1 MNVLV
6 LDLTHGGDVLAL
18 TYRSRGEEVTA
29 VDVYGTAQQYMVDHL
44 RNEGIAVARTTPSK
58 KYDLAV
64 VPIHCPDHY
73 LGRAKYEQKITFHRA
88 VGELAHFSFP
98 TIEVTGTK
106 AKTSACHA
114 ISHILQKKG
123 EKVLLLT
130 SRGLFSV
137 GETVQLL
144 ENDVMISPATLLRLS
159 FMEGEW
165 TRGVFECNLGGTGLA
180 DIGVVTTA
188 SGDNYPIA
196 AGTRRA
202 VDGIIQMVKSTKG
215 TLVLRHPEINM
226 WKVFIPKGTQVV
238 EFGEFGDI
246 NVSVR
251 QGHEVRQQ
259 AQVLAQRQEG
269 RFSIHHASDL
279 PGTFLHDRGVGGGW
293 GGNRGRALPQED
305 HRDVDRFRGHSRP
318 GRTYQGGRGVAD
330 PGPEPVGD
338 PGLHRL
344 EHKDHRGALCQQGP
358 GGGHRTP
365 WTGRRMPLD
374 LETIDKN
381 LSTHSSVK
389 GRYLL
394 ETKSSSVEPPAS
406 FEMVSDPNTAVR
418 AHKVTYWC
426 SNSNAEIECRPQ
438 VSKL

>member
-18 TYRSRGEEVTA
+18 TYRARGEEVTA
-29 VDVYGTAQQYMVDHL
+29 IDLYGTAEQYLVDHL

-58 KYDLAV
+58 KFDLAV

-88 VGELAHFSFP
+88 VGELAHFNYP
-98 TIEVTGTK
+98 TVEVTGTK
-106 AKTSACHA
+106 AKTSTCHA
-114 ISHILQKKG
+114 ISHILRKKG

-130 SRGLFSV
+130 SEGLFSV
-137 GETVQLL
+137 GETVELL
-144 ENDVMISPATLLRLS
+144 EKDASISPATILRLS

-180 DIGVVTTA
+180 QIGVVTTA

-202 VDGIIQMVKSTKG
+202 VDGIIQMIKATKG

-226 WKVFIPKGTQVV
+226 WKVFIPKASQVV

-246 NVSVR
+246 NVSFDKGMKFGNKPKCWLNVKK
-251 QGHEVRQQ
+251 GDFPFNMP
-259 AQVLAQRQEG
+259 ATYLAPSYSTAVSAAAGVASAIGLSPKKITEMLSDFEG
-269 RFSIHHASDL
+269 L
-279 PGTFLHDRGVGGGW
+279 PGRGELSRAGEGWLVRDRNDSVTPVSVDWNIRIIEEHYANKDLGV
-293 GGNRGRALPQED
+293 LVE
-305 HRDVDRFRGHSRP
+305 
-318 GRTYQGGRGVAD
+318 RTGSNGKSG
-330 PGPEPVGD
+330 
-338 PGLHRL
+338 
-344 EHKDHRGALCQQGP
+344 
-358 GGGHRTP
+358 
-365 WTGRRMPLD
+365 LD

-381 LSTHSSVK
+381 LSSHPTVK
-389 GRYLL
+389 GRYLF
-394 ETKSSSVEPPAS
+394 ENRPGTEDSPAS
-406 FEMVSDPNTAVR
+406 FETVSDPNMAIR

-426 SNSNAEIECRPQ
+426 CNGRTN
-438 VSKL
+438 

>member
-18 TYRSRGEEVTA
+18 TYRARGEEVTA
-29 VDVYGTAQQYMVDHL
+29 VDVYGTAEQYLVDHL
-44 RNEGIAVARTTPSK
+44 RNEGIAVVRTTPSK

-64 VPIHCPDHY
+64 VPVHCPDHY

-88 VGELAHFSFP
+88 VGELAHFSYP

-106 AKTSACHA
+106 AKTTACHA
-114 ISHILQKKG
+114 ISHLLKKKG

-144 ENDVMISPATLLRLS
+144 ESDASISPATILRLS

-226 WKVFIPKGTQVV
+226 WKVFIPKSTQVV

-246 NVSVR
+246 NVSFDKGMKFGNKPKCWLNVKK
-251 QGHEVRQQ
+251 GDFPFTMP
-259 AQVLAQRQEG
+259 ATYLAPSYTTAVSAAAGVASAIGLSPKKITDWLTDFEG
-269 RFSIHHASDL
+269 I
-279 PGTFLHDRGVGGGW
+279 
-293 GGNRGRALPQED
+293 
-305 HRDVDRFRGHSRP
+305 P
-318 GRTYQGGRGVAD
+318 GRGELTRAGEGWLVRDRNPSVTPISIDWNIRVMEEHYANKDLGVVIEQA
-330 PGPEPVGD
+330 GPEA
-338 PGLHRL
+338 
-344 EHKDHRGALCQQGP
+344 K
-358 GGGHRTP
+358 T
-365 WTGRRMPLD
+365 PLD

-381 LSTHSSVK
+381 LSAHSSVK

-394 ETKSSSVEPPAS
+394 EIRSSSVEPPAS
-406 FEMVSDPNTAVR
+406 FEMVSDPNTAIR
-418 AHKVTYWC
+418 GHKVTYWC
-426 SNSNAEIECRPQ
+426 SNTNTD
-438 VSKL
+438 

>member
-6 LDLTHGGDVLAL
+6 LDLTHGGDVIAL

-29 VDVYGTAQQYMVDHL
+29 VDVYRTAEQYMVDHL
-44 RNEGIAVARTTPSK
+44 RNEGISVVRSTPSK

-64 VPIHCPDHY
+64 VPVHCPDHY

-88 VGELAHFSFP
+88 VGELAHFSYP

-106 AKTSACHA
+106 AKTSTCHA
-114 ISHILQKKG
+114 ISHLLKKKG

-130 SRGLFSV
+130 SRGLYSV
-137 GETVQLL
+137 GETVELL
-144 ENDVMISPATLLRLS
+144 ERESSISPATILRLS
-159 FMEGEW
+159 FMEGGW

-226 WKVFIPKGTQVV
+226 WKVFIPKSTQVV

-246 NVSVR
+246 NVSFDKGMKFGNKPKCWINVKK
-251 QGHEVRQQ
+251 GDFPFTMPASFLVPSYGTSVSAAAGVATAVGLSPKKITEW
-259 AQVLAQRQEG
+259 LSDFEG
-269 RFSIHHASDL
+269 I
-279 PGTFLHDRGVGGGW
+279 
-293 GGNRGRALPQED
+293 
-305 HRDVDRFRGHSRP
+305 P
-318 GRTYQGGRGVAD
+318 GRGELSRAGEGWLVRDRNPSVTPVSIDWNIRMIEEHYANKDLGVMVEQAGVK
-330 PGPEPVGD
+330 P
-338 PGLHRL
+338 
-344 EHKDHRGALCQQGP
+344 
-358 GGGHRTP
+358 RT
-365 WTGRRMPLD
+365 PLD
-374 LETIDKN
+374 LEAIDKS
-381 LSTHSSVK
+381 LATHSSVK

-394 ETKSSSVEPPAS
+394 ETGSSSVEPPAS
-406 FEMVSDPNTAVR
+406 FEMVSDPNTAIR
-418 AHKVTYWC
+418 AHKLTYWC
-426 SNSNAEIECRPQ
+426 SNRDE
-438 VSKL
+438 

>member
-1 MNVLV
+1 MKVLV

-18 TYRSRGEEVTA
+18 TYRARGEEVTA
-29 VDVYGTAQQYMVDHL
+29 VDVYGTAEQYMVDHL
-44 RNEGIAVARTTPSK
+44 RNEGIEVVRTTPSK

-88 VGELAHFSFP
+88 VGELAHFNFP

-114 ISHILQKKG
+114 IAHILRKKG

-130 SRGLFSV
+130 SQGLYSV
-137 GETVQLL
+137 GETTELL
-144 ENDVMISPATLLRLS
+144 EREASISPATILRLS
-159 FMEGEW
+159 FMEGGW

-226 WKVFIPKGTQVV
+226 WKVFIPKSTQVI

-246 NVSVR
+246 NISFDKGMKFGNKPKCWCNVKK
-251 QGHEVRQQ
+251 G
-259 AQVLAQRQEG
+259 
-269 RFSIHHASDL
+269 DL
-279 PGTFLHDRGVGGGW
+279 PFTMPATYLAPSYKTAVSAAAGVASAIGLAPKKITDMLTDFEGI
-293 GGNRGRALPQED
+293 
-305 HRDVDRFRGHSRP
+305 P
-318 GRTYQGGRGVAD
+318 GRGELTRAGEGWLVRDRNPSVTSNSIDWNIKVIEEHYANKDLGVIIERK
-330 PGPEPVGD
+330 GPQA
-338 PGLHRL
+338 
-344 EHKDHRGALCQQGP
+344 K
-358 GGGHRTP
+358 TS
-365 WTGRRMPLD
+365 LD
-374 LETIDKN
+374 LETIDKA
-381 LSTHSSVK
+381 LSGHSSVK
-389 GRYLL
+389 GRYLY
-394 ETKSSSVEPPAS
+394 ENSNTSEEPPAS
-406 FEMVSDPNTAVR
+406 FEMVSDPNQAIR

-426 SNSNAEIECRPQ
+426 ANTRSE
-438 VSKL
+438 